1 MTGGPGSFC
10 LNLRLFCVVDCLGF
24 VFCGCVGDWAD
35 GCDDEDSDGDM
46 TLKLAAA
53 DLLPLL
59 FDNIES
65 LLLLLLLIDFRCS
78 LGDISDSSF
87 GSEGLVGVAA
97 EFFDL
102 VMAFNA
108 LCTFGASN

>member
-1 MTGGPGSFC
+1 M
-10 LNLRLFCVVDCLGF
+10 
-24 VFCGCVGDWAD
+24 GDWAD

-46 TLKLAAA
+46 TLTLAAAAA
-53 DLLPLL
+53 DLFAVL
-59 FDNIES
+59 FDNMES
-65 LLLLLLLIDFRCS
+65 LLLLLLVADFRCS
-78 LGDISDSSF
+78 FGDIRDSSF

-108 LCTFGASN
+108 L